1 MSYKE
6 FEKKNNSKEQRPVK
20 KKANKQTK
28 KEFEQ
33 KGKINGYYC
42 LHRRILI
49 DCDFN

>member
-28 KEFEQ
+28 KEFE
-33 KGKINGYYC
+33 
-42 LHRRILI
+42 
-49 DCDFN
+49 